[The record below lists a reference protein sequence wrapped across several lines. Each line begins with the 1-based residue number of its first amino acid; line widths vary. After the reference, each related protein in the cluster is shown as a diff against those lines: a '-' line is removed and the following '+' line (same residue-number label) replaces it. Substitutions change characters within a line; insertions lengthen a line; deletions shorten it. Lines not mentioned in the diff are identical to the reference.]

1 MRPSLIVVDPAVDK
15 GFELLSEVRSSPLGS
30 EIMAVTS
37 SDETIEKVRGLG
49 IDNVVVKEE
58 HPGSL
63 IDAVVMVLG
72 NRFISPPQ
80 AEPAHILVASGAER
94 LCDVLCEFLRL
105 RGYFVASAVT
115 GHEVLEI
122 VDRDPPFDLV
132 ILDLALPGKGGIET
146 LKALMK
152 RAPRPGVIMMS
163 SLEDR
168 EIVRQAIHMGVF
180 DYLIQP
186 FDLEA
191 LENSL
196 VACIADSEY
205 RKRGWWKRFAS

>member
-1 MRPSLIVVDPAVDK
+1 
-15 GFELLSEVRSSPLGS
+15 
-30 EIMAVTS
+30 
-37 SDETIEKVRGLG
+37 
-49 IDNVVVKEE
+49 
-58 HPGSL
+58 
-63 IDAVVMVLG
+63 
-72 NRFISPPQ
+72 
-80 AEPAHILVASGAER
+80 
-94 LCDVLCEFLRL
+94 
-105 RGYFVASAVT
+105 
-115 GHEVLEI
+115 
-122 VDRDPPFDLV
+122 
-132 ILDLALPGKGGIET
+132 
-146 LKALMK
+146 
-152 RAPRPGVIMMS
+152 MMS